1 MRARFLKLAA
11 TVVAGLALLGPAA
24 AQEAPEAAAPAAS
37 PPPAAA
43 PLPKAPIP
51 YTTIRPKTAPR
62 RAQPSAAGDTRA
74 AATPRPAAATDPA
87 PFVPLT
93 AAAPIPPVE
102 LEAYV
107 DGLVTQAMAED
118 HIAGVTVS
126 VVQNGQVVLKKGYG
140 FASFSPA
147 RPVDPDRTLFRIGSI
162 SKTFTWIALMKEIE
176 AGRMRL
182 DAPVN
187 LYLPQR
193 IQVRDQG
200 YDQPVTLRHLMTHT
214 GGFEDR
220 ALGQLFERDYDRVRP
235 LTVYLRQERPRRVR
249 EPGALPAYS
258 NYGTA
263 LAGAAVSNVTGKTF
277 EALAEQTII
286 HPLGLGRTTF
296 REPHPEKVGLPRPMD
311 PALARDVA
319 TAYRWTPSG
328 YQRRGFEY
336 VGHAAPAGS
345 ASSTAN
351 DMARYM
357 LLLLNGGTLDGVTVF
372 SPTIARNMR
381 TPLYKPAPDAPGWN
395 WGFRELTLPGGR
407 KGFGHDGATLSFHS
421 NMVLVPDLNLGVFV
435 STNTDS
441 GFALAQRLPDQVVDR
456 FYTPRFEPPPAGS
469 RDLLRQAD
477 TYEGVY
483 LTTRRAYGGMEGFIM
498 SLVGFADVG
507 VTPAGYLRTFDSNHG
522 VRLWAATEKPGVF
535 RAVDGPQT
543 LVFTLQDGEASR
555 FLAASGAAA
564 FERRGDGA
572 GPRLLAI
579 LAALTAMASVA
590 VLIGVFFRSR
600 RDFRQTTVQARASLL
615 QTTQA
620 VLWLITFVT
629 FGTWVAGTGDPANVV
644 YNWPGVWL
652 VLASA
657 CALLAAVLTAVTVIM
672 LPIIWRGGRRV
683 DSWTPGRKLRFTIT
697 ALIFTA
703 FAADLG
709 YWGALTPWSG

>member
-1 MRARFLKLAA
+1 MRLFKLSLAA
-11 TVVAGLALLGPAA
+11 VAGLACIAPAA
-24 AQEAPEAAAPAAS
+24 AQDAPLAPAPTAS
-37 PPPAAA
+37 PAAA
-43 PLPKAPIP
+43 VNALPKAPIP
-51 YTTIRPKTAPR
+51 YSRIRPKSAPR
-62 RAQPSAAGDTRA
+62 RVQAAPAARSVSAAA
-74 AATPRPAAATDPA
+74 PAAPLAAGPA

-102 LEAYV
+102 LEAFV
-107 DGLVTQAMAED
+107 DGLVTQAMADD

-147 RPVDPDRTLFRIGSI
+147 RPVDPDRTLFRIASI
-162 SKTFTWIALMKEIE
+162 SKTFTWISLMKEIE

-214 GGFEDR
+214 AGFEDR
-220 ALGQLFERDYDRVRP
+220 VLGQLFERDYDRVRP
-235 LTVYLRQERPRRVR
+235 LNVYLRQERPRLVR

-258 NYGTA
+258 NYGAA
-263 LAGAAVSNVTGKTF
+263 LAGAALSNVTGKTF
-277 EALAEQTII
+277 EALAEEQII
-286 HPLGLGRTTF
+286 APLGLSRTTF
-296 REPHPEKVGLPRPMD
+296 REPHPERAGMPRPMS

-328 YQRRGFEY
+328 YERRAFEY

-345 ASSTAN
+345 ASSTAG

-357 LLLLNGGTLDGVTVF
+357 QLLLNGGTVDGVTVF

-381 TPLYKPAPDAPGWN
+381 TPLYRPAPDAAGVN
-395 WGFRELTLPGGR
+395 WGFRDLPLAGGR
-407 KGFGHDGATLSFHS
+407 RGFGHDGATLSFHS
-421 NMVLVPDLNLGVFV
+421 NMVLVPDLNLGVFI
-435 STNTDS
+435 STNTAS
-441 GFALAQRLPDQVVDR
+441 GYELAQRFPNQIVER
-456 FYTPRFEPPPAGS
+456 FYMPRSQPPPAGS
-469 RDLLRQAD
+469 PELLRQAA

-483 LTTRRAYGGMEGFIM
+483 LTTRRAYGGIEGFVM
-498 SLVGFADVG
+498 SLIGFADVG
-507 VTPAGYLRTFDSNHG
+507 VTPAGYLRTSDNNNG
-522 VRLWAATEKPGVF
+522 VRLWAPSAKPGVF

-543 LVFTLQDGEASR
+543 LVFTIKDGSASR
-555 FLAASGAAA
+555 FVSSSGAAA
-564 FERRGDGA
+564 FERRGDAA
-572 GPRLLAI
+572 GPRLLAV
-579 LAALTAMASVA
+579 LAALTAIASLA
-590 VLIGVFFRSR
+590 VLIGLAFRSR

-620 VLWLITFVT
+620 VLWLLA
-629 FGTWVAGTGDPANVV
+629 FGAFLAWFSGTGDPARVV
-644 YNWPGVWL
+644 YNWPGPWL

-657 CALLAAVLTAVTVIM
+657 CAMVAAVLTAITIIM
-672 LPIIWRGGRRV
+672 LPVIWRGGRRV
-683 DSWTPGRKLRFTIT
+683 DSWTPGRKVRFTIT
-697 ALIFTA
+697 ALVFATFA
-703 FAADLG
+703 FDLG